1 MMDQHQSEPETRKAY
16 TASVMAILS
25 ALGSLACCLP
35 FAFLAAF
42 GAASASAV
50 FATLRPW
57 LLVLSA
63 ILLLIGFVQLYRRGK
78 SCRRRSYASIAVF
91 WMAVAIFLAMLFFPQ
106 EVAGLLADHF
116 AF

>member
-1 MMDQHQSEPETRKAY
+1 MDQQHRQSETRKPYA
-16 TASVMAILS
+16 ASVMAILS

-50 FATLRPW
+50 FAALRPW

-63 ILLLIGFVQLYRRGK
+63 ILLVIGFVQLYQGGK
-78 SCRRRSYASIAVF
+78 SCRRRSVASIAVF
-91 WMAVAIFLAMLFFPQ
+91 WVAVAVFLAMLFFPQ
-106 EVAGLLADHF
+106 QFAGLLAGHF
-116 AF
+116 AL